1 MNLLV
6 TCLSLGRTLTG
17 LLHEAVAMLLSKQ
30 VTIDSILV
38 ELGDASAY
46 WAACDNAWNRANL
59 TFCIGT
65 PRHPKREPTRS
76 VLHPRGG
83 DVKDILTLQSAL
95 GYDVYRLNVHTNR
108 EIFSWRGENI
118 NARMSPP
125 QPEWEPLM
133 FVRSMKKLERLRPD
147 TSHDALGTLLRMHQ
161 SLLITKER
169 LVTALTRHNKADL
182 EVGGATAAGEK
193 LSMALLNEG
202 HPDLTAKP

>member
-1 MNLLV
+1 
-6 TCLSLGRTLTG
+6 
-17 LLHEAVAMLLSKQ
+17 MLLSKQ

-83 DVKDILTLQSAL
+83 DVKDIMTLQSAL

-202 HPDLTAKP
+202 HPDLTAKA